1 MRFATLR
8 RLLRLGPLF
17 FAASF
22 LTPLAAQIIIAAGVT
37 PPFGLS
43 PLLSGLIIAM
53 AAGTLA
59 YYRGRWI

>member
-1 MRFATLR
+1 MKFATLR
-8 RLLRLGPLF
+8 RLLRMGPLF

-43 PLLSGLIIAM
+43 PLLCGFLIAM
-53 AAGTLA
+53 TAGTVA
-59 YYRGRWI
+59 YLRGRWI